1 LTTGSARPKKVVPVS
16 AVSYFETKQTNIDAF
31 FRTSTSK
38 PLPVDGTY
46 TISLHITKNVGSV
59 VAMQFNNTTT
69 AETTNLLLIDNDTGY
84 TSHTFKASAGDVI
97 TFVTDGDAT
106 CDVDID
112 FLYLTLGA
120 GIYSAVEENIILGV
134 ADSYVGNGT
143 PEGVVTA
150 SIGAMYRRL
159 DGGAST
165 TLYIKESGTGNT
177 GWVAK

>member
-1 LTTGSARPKKVVPVS
+1 
-16 AVSYFETKQTNIDAF
+16 
-31 FRTSTSK
+31 
-38 PLPVDGTY
+38 
-46 TISLHITKNVGSV
+46 
-59 VAMQFNNTTT
+59 MQFNNTTT